1 MSASLAASSPQP
13 LHPPHPPQSSLR
25 RLPADDARVA
35 ALLERLAPEL
45 AADAARNDVDG
56 RFPHENFA
64 RLHRAG
70 LIAQVVPREYGGAG
84 ATLAQA
90 SRIVAAVARADP
102 ATALVLTMTYL
113 QHRALG
119 RADNRWPEPVRR
131 AVFRSAVE
139 EGALI
144 NALRVEPAL
153 GSPSRGGLPDTIA
166 RRDGAGWRLS
176 GHKLYS
182 TGIPALRWLAVWART
197 DEREPRV
204 GVFVV
209 RRERDAA
216 DGAHIRVIESWNH
229 LGLRASGS
237 HEVVFD
243 DVWLPA
249 DHAVDVRTPD
259 AWGVS
264 AGSHPDADA
273 QADQHAWMVALLGSL
288 YDAVARASR
297 DWLLDFATTRT
308 PSGLGAPL
316 ATLPRVQEAV
326 GEIEGWLHANRVL
339 LDDHIA
345 RTDAGDAPAVT
356 TSGLVK
362 RTVTEHAI
370 RAVEHALKLSGNH
383 GLSRHNPLERHYRD
397 VLCSRVHTPQDDAI
411 AVAAGRA
418 ALDAAAAASSS
429 TANAAGHADATS
441 RPAPAQT
448 ATPSGDDTDTGRT
461 SSHARGSGRHD
472 A

>member
-1 MSASLAASSPQP
+1 MSASLAASSPSPQP
-13 LHPPHPPQSSLR
+13 ALR
-25 RLPADDARVA
+25 LLPADPADDANDARVA
-35 ALLERLAPEL
+35 ALLDRLAPDL
-45 AADAARNDVDG
+45 AADAARNDADG

-70 LIAQVVPREYGGAG
+70 LIAQVVPREHGGAG
-84 ATLAQA
+84 ATLARA
-90 SRIVAAVARADP
+90 SRIVAAIARADP

-119 RADNRWPEPVRR
+119 RADNRWPAPVRR
-131 AVFRSAVE
+131 AVFDSAVAH
-139 EGALI
+139 GALI

-153 GSPSRGGLPDTIA
+153 GSPSRGGLPATIA
-166 RRDGAGWRLS
+166 RRDGDGWRLS

-204 GVFVV
+204 GVFLVP
-209 RRERDAA
+209 RDRDA
-216 DGAHIRVIESWNH
+216 DGERIRVIESWNH

-243 DVWLPA
+243 DVRLPA
-249 DHAVDVRTPD
+249 DHAVDVRAPGEW
-259 AWGVS
+259 AVS
-264 AGSHPDADA
+264 AATHADADA
-273 QADQHAWMVALLGSL
+273 QADQQAWMVVLLGSL

-297 DWLLDFATTRT
+297 DWLVEFATTRA

-326 GEIEGWLHANRVL
+326 GEIEGWLHTNRVL
-339 LDDHIA
+339 LDDLVA
-345 RTDAGDAPAVT
+345 RTDAGNAPSVT

-370 RAVEHALKLSGNH
+370 RTVEQALKLSGNH
-383 GLSRHNPLERHYRD
+383 GLSRANPLERHYRD

-418 ALDAAAAASSS
+418 ALDAASASDTTAGAGAAPRD
-429 TANAAGHADATS
+429 DAERG
-441 RPAPAQT
+441 RP
-448 ATPSGDDTDTGRT
+448 
-461 SSHARGSGRHD
+461 D

>member
-1 MSASLAASSPQP
+1 MSASLAASSPSPQP
-13 LHPPHPPQSSLR
+13 ALR
-25 RLPADDARVA
+25 LLPADPADDANDARVA
-35 ALLERLAPEL
+35 ALLDRLAPDL
-45 AADAARNDVDG
+45 AADAARNDADG

-64 RLHRAG
+64 RLHRPG
-70 LIAQVVPREYGGAG
+70 LIAQVVPREHGGAG

-119 RADNRWPEPVRR
+119 RADNRWPAPVRR
-131 AVFRSAVE
+131 AVFDSAVAH
-139 EGALI
+139 GALI

-153 GSPSRGGLPDTIA
+153 GSPSRGGLPATIA
-166 RRDGAGWRLS
+166 RRDGDGWRLS

-204 GVFVV
+204 GVFLVP
-209 RRERDAA
+209 RDRDA
-216 DGAHIRVIESWNH
+216 DGERIRVIESWNH

-243 DVWLPA
+243 DVRLPA
-249 DHAVDVRTPD
+249 DHAVDVRAPGEW
-259 AWGVS
+259 AVS
-264 AGSHPDADA
+264 AATHADADA
-273 QADQHAWMVALLGSL
+273 QADQQAWMVVLLGSL

-297 DWLLDFATTRT
+297 DWLVEFATTRA

-326 GEIEGWLHANRVL
+326 GEIEGWLHTNRVL
-339 LDDHIA
+339 LDDLVA
-345 RTDAGDAPAVT
+345 RTDAGNAPSAT

-362 RTVTEHAI
+362 RAVTENAI
-370 RAVEHALKLSGNH
+370 RTVEQALKLSGNH
-383 GLSRHNPLERHYRD
+383 GLSRANPLERHYRD

-418 ALDAAAAASSS
+418 ALDAASASVSARETAAA
-429 TANAAGHADATS
+429 AGEAPRDGAERGRSDA
-441 RPAPAQT
+441 
-448 ATPSGDDTDTGRT
+448 
-461 SSHARGSGRHD
+461 
-472 A
+472 

>member
-1 MSASLAASSPQP
+1 MSASLAASSPSPQQP
-13 LHPPHPPQSSLR
+13 SLR
-25 RLPADDARVA
+25 LLPAEDSDDAEDARIA
-35 ALLERLAPEL
+35 ALLDRLAPAL

-70 LIAQVVPREYGGAG
+70 LIAQVVPREHGGAG
-84 ATLAQA
+84 ATLARA

-113 QHRALG
+113 QHRALA
-119 RADNRWPEPVRR
+119 RADNRWPAQVRR
-131 AVFRSAVE
+131 AVFDSAVVQ
-139 EGALI
+139 GALI

-153 GSPSRGGLPDTIA
+153 GSPSRGGLPETVA
-166 RRDGAGWRLS
+166 RRDGDGWLLS

-197 DEREPRV
+197 DEPEPRV
-204 GVFVV
+204 GVFLVP
-209 RRERDAA
+209 RDRDA
-216 DGAHIRVIESWNH
+216 DGDRIRVIESWNH

-243 DVWLPA
+243 DVRLPA
-249 DHAVDVRTPD
+249 DHAVDVRAPH
-259 AWGVS
+259 AWAVS
-264 AGSHPDADA
+264 AATHADADA
-273 QADQHAWMVALLGSL
+273 QADQQAWMVVLLGSL

-297 DWLLDFATTRT
+297 DWLVGFATTRA

-345 RTDAGDAPAVT
+345 RTDAGNAPSLT

-370 RAVEHALKLSGNH
+370 RAVEQALKLSGNH
-383 GLSRHNPLERHYRD
+383 GLSRSNPLERHYRD

-411 AVAAGRA
+411 AIAAGRA
-418 ALDAAAAASSS
+418 VLEAASRGET
-429 TANAAGHADATS
+429 TA
-441 RPAPAQT
+441 
-448 ATPSGDDTDTGRT
+448 DTGEASRNEVE
-461 SSHARGSGRHD
+461 RGRND

>member
-1 MSASLAASSPQP
+1 MPARLAVSPPPSQPQP
-13 LHPPHPPQSSLR
+13 LQH
-25 RLPADDARVA
+25 LPAADARVA
-35 ALLERLAPEL
+35 ALLDRLAPEL
-45 AADAARNDVDG
+45 AADAARNDVLG

-64 RLHRAG
+64 RLQRAG
-70 LIAQVVPREYGGAG
+70 LIAQVVPRDYGGAG

-119 RADNRWPEPVRR
+119 RADSRWPEPLRR
-131 AVFRSAVE
+131 AVFDSAVAD
-139 EGALI
+139 GALI

-153 GSPSRGGLPDTIA
+153 GSPTRGGLPETVA
-166 RRDGAGWRLS
+166 RRDGDGWRLS
-176 GHKLYS
+176 GRKLYS

-197 DEREPRV
+197 DEPEPRV
-204 GVFVV
+204 GVFLVPRDPV
-209 RRERDAA
+209 RGDP
-216 DGAHIRVIESWNH
+216 GIRVIESWDH

-243 DVWLPA
+243 DVRLPA
-249 DHAVDVRTPD
+249 GHAVDVRTPD
-259 AWGVS
+259 AW
-264 AGSHPDADA
+264 AASHVDLDA
-273 QADQHAWMVALLGSL
+273 QADQQAWMVALLGSL
-288 YDAVARASR
+288 YDAVARAAR
-297 DWLLDFATTRT
+297 DWLTGFVATRS

-316 ATLPRVQEAV
+316 ATLPRVQEAI

-339 LDDHIA
+339 LDDAIA
-345 RTDAGDAPAVT
+345 CADAGAPLALT

-370 RAVEHALKLSGNH
+370 RVVEQALKLSGNH
-383 GLSRHNPLERHYRD
+383 GLSRSNPLERHYRD

-418 ALDAAAAASSS
+418 VLDAVRGAEGGAEREA
-429 TANAAGHADATS
+429 
-441 RPAPAQT
+441 
-448 ATPSGDDTDTGRT
+448 
-461 SSHARGSGRHD
+461 HARQRDG

>member
-1 MSASLAASSPQP
+1 MSASLAASSP
-13 LHPPHPPQSSLR
+13 PPQQSSLR
-25 RLPADDARVA
+25 HLPADDARVA
-35 ALLERLAPEL
+35 ALLERLSPEL
-45 AADAARNDVDG
+45 AADAARNDTER

-70 LIAQVVPREYGGAG
+70 LIAQVVPREHGGAG

-90 SRIVAAVARADP
+90 SRIVAAVGRADP

-119 RADNRWPEPVRR
+119 RADNRWPARLR
-131 AVFRSAVE
+131 AAVFDSAVD

-153 GSPSRGGLPDTIA
+153 GSPSRGGLPETIA
-166 RRDGAGWRLS
+166 RRDGDGWRLS

-182 TGIPALRWLAVWART
+182 TGMPALRWLAVWART
-197 DEREPRV
+197 DEPEPRV
-204 GVFVV
+204 GVFLVP
-209 RRERDAA
+209 RERGADDAR
-216 DGAHIRVIESWNH
+216 IRVIESWDH

-237 HEVVFD
+237 HEAVFD
-243 DVWLPA
+243 DVPLPA
-249 DHAVDVRTPD
+249 DHAVDVRAPD
-259 AWGVS
+259 AWAVS
-264 AGSHPDADA
+264 AASHADADA
-273 QADQHAWMVALLGSL
+273 QADQQAWMVALLGSL
-288 YDAVARASR
+288 YDAVARAAR
-297 DWLLDFATTRT
+297 DWLLDFATTRA

-316 ATLPRVQEAV
+316 ATLPRMQEAV

-345 RTDAGDAPAVT
+345 RTDAGDAPSVT

-362 RTVTEHAI
+362 RTVTEQAI
-370 RAVEHALKLSGNH
+370 RVVEHALKLSGNH
-383 GLSRHNPLERHYRD
+383 GLSRRNPLERHYRD

-418 ALDAAAAASSS
+418 ALDAAARRAATNAEAEESSR
-429 TANAAGHADATS
+429 H
-441 RPAPAQT
+441 APA
-448 ATPSGDDTDTGRT
+448 
-461 SSHARGSGRHD
+461 SGRND